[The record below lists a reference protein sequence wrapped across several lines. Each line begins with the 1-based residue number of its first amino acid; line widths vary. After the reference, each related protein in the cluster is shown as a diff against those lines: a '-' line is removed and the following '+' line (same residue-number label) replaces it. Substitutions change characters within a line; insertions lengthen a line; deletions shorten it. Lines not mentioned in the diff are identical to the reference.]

1 LQRFLDNVFTAS
13 GSALSDHYG
22 VVVTLYDVKYDCSW
36 FDYFYY
42 YCPAEKL
49 SLEEPPVPPQDDLS
63 RLCAAVTED

>member
-22 VVVTLYDVKYDCSW
+22 VVVTLYDVKYDCSGW

-49 SLEEPPVPPQDDLS
+49 SLEELPVPQDDLS
-63 RLCAAVTED
+63 RLCAAVTD